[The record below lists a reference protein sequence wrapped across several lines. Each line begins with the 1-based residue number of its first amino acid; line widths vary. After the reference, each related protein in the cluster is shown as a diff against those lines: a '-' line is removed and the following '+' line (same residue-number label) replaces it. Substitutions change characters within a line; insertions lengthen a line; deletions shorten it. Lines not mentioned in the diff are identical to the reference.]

1 MAELAGD
8 VEVVVAD
15 VVAVPHVVEDGLADA
30 AEVLAHDG
38 DERRLGR
45 RVELRQAQDDLLR
58 VVELLVAVDA
68 DAVGLADVAQLL
80 GLLGAR
86 GHLGHADV
94 LEDLPEEALQV
105 EALLDDPHGD
115 ALGHAH
121 HELLGAAAGGDDA
134 RAHFHEAHVGL
145 GRGLALRP
153 VHGDLAAAA
162 QGHARGSG
170 HDGLRAELHAHVGLL
185 EVVDQLLEDVPVALL
200 NPHEHLE
207 DVGAHGEVGRL
218 VAHDETREVLLR
230 DVAGQEQHGD
240 DVLVDGVHL
249 GVELEAGHAVAHV
262 DEARAGVLA
271 DDLLALLEGRQD
283 DDLGVLGELH
293 VVLLREVVVVGAVFL
308 LRVEGGEPALEH
320 LLDLLGHLL
329 AELLHGL
336 HGLLD
341 PDGVPGL
348 EGPQRVVIAP
358 LHGVVDLHDGVRDL
372 GDAVGGVDEV
382 VAEVL
387 AGQFGRGVLAVEDHL
402 HGLLHGGLGLLRRAD
417 GLVLGLA
424 GGHVVQG
431 LHVDGQLEFLTL
443 GVLGLL
449 VETALG
455 LVAEPLLL
463 DHGLDEVGRDEE
475 VAALVLRQGLVEV
488 RHDVVGRVEAHEVD
502 RPEDGRAGPAQG
514 GADDGVDVL
523 DLHALGKHEVHGV
536 GHVEDAD
543 AVGDEVGHVL
553 ADDDALAEH
562 VLAEAAHVL
571 DHFLLRLLAGDDLDE
586 LHVPR
591 RVEEVDAQEP
601 FLQALA
607 QVRRDL
613 ADPDARG
620 VGSHDAVGLHDLLHL
635 REEVLFDFQV
645 LDDGLDDEVHAREPG
660 EVVLEV
666 ARLDHRRVALRV
678 EAGGPGLGRS
688 LEAPDGEAVA
698 PRRALLRQSLCLVR
712 LGQLRGHDV
721 EEQALDPC
729 IGQLGR
735 DVRPHD
741 PRA

>member
-8 VEVVVAD
+8 VEVIVAD

-45 RVELRQAQDDLLR
+45 LVELRQAQDDLLG
-58 VVELLVAVDA
+58 VIELLVAVDA
-68 DAVGLADVAQLL
+68 DPVGLADVAQLL

-94 LEDLPEEALQV
+94 LEDLPVESLQV

-115 ALGHAH
+115 ALGDAH

-134 RAHFHEAHVGL
+134 RTDFDEPHVGL
-145 GRGLALRP
+145 GRGLALGP

-162 QGHARGSG
+162 QGHAGRRR
-170 HDGLRAELHAHVGLL
+170 HDGPLAELQAHVGLL
-185 EVVDQLLEDVPVALL
+185 EVVDHLLEDVPVALL
-200 NPHEHLE
+200 DGDEHLE
-207 DVGAHGEVGRL
+207 DVGPDGEVGGL
-218 VAHDETREVLLR
+218 VADDEAREVLLH
-230 DVAGQEQHGD
+230 DVAGQEKHVD

-249 GVELEAGHAVAHV
+249 GVELEAGHPVAHV
-262 DEARAGVLA
+262 DEAGARVLA

-283 DDLGVLGELH
+283 DDPGVLGELH
-293 VVLLREVVVVGAVFL
+293 VVLLREVVVVGAVLL

-329 AELLHGL
+329 AELLHDL
-336 HGLLD
+336 DGLLD
-341 PDGVPGL
+341 ADGVPGL
-348 EGPQRVVIAP
+348 EGPELVVVAP

-387 AGQFGRGVLAVEDHL
+387 ADELRRGVLAVEDHL
-402 HGLLHGGLGLLRRAD
+402 DGLFDGRLGLLGRAD
-417 GLVLGLA
+417 GLVLGLV
-424 GGHVVQG
+424 GRHVLQG
-431 LHVDGQLEFLTL
+431 LDVDGELDLLAL

-449 VETALG
+449 VEPSLG
-455 LVAEPLLL
+455 LVAQPLLL

-475 VAALVLRQGLVEV
+475 VAALVLGQGLVEV

-502 RPEDGRAGPAQG
+502 RPEDGGAGPPQG
-514 GADDGVDVL
+514 RADDGVDVL
-523 DLHALGKHEVHGV
+523 DPHALGEHEVHGV
-536 GHVEDAD
+536 GHVVDAD
-543 AVGDEVGHVL
+543 AVGDEVRDVL

-562 VLAEAAHVL
+562 VLAEAGHVL
-571 DHFLLRLLAGDDLDE
+571 DDLLLRLLAGDDLDE

-591 RVEEVDAQEP
+591 RVEEVDPQEP
-601 FLQALA
+601 LLEGLA
-607 QVRRDL
+607 QVGRDL

-620 VGSHDAVGLHDLLHL
+620 VGGHDAVGLHDLFHPG
-635 REEVLFDFQV
+635 EEVLLDLEI
-645 LDDGLDDEVHAREPG
+645 LDDGLDHQVHAREPP

-666 ARLDHRRVALRV
+666 AGLDHRGVALRV
-678 EAGGPGLGRS
+678 EARRPGLRRA
-688 LEAPDGEAVA
+688 LEPPHGEAVS
-698 PRRALLRQSLCLVR
+698 PGRAFLRPSLRLVR
-712 LGQLRGHDV
+712 LGQLGGHDV
-721 EEQALDPC
+721 EQQALNPR

-735 DVRPHD
+735 DVRAHD